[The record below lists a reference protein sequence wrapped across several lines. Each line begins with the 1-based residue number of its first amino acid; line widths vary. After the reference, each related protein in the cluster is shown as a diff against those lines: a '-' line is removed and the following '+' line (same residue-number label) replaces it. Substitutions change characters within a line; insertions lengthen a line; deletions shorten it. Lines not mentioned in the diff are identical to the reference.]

1 MKNINAIYKENRVYS
16 LQKAEL
22 KITENLVEG
31 NLNAGLIIVYHAEG
45 ENVLAE
51 ELKQFLMKLVGAAKH
66 NLENTLIINDLS
78 GIKFKQIVSKP
89 QAKKLIV
96 FGSTRNNL
104 GLNLNLKRY
113 RTIDIQGCECIFAD
127 KLSILKDDNQ
137 RKGALWSLMKTMFN
151 IA

>member
-16 LQKAEL
+16 LQKADL

-31 NLNAGLIIVYHAEG
+31 NLNADLVIVYHAEG
-45 ENVLAE
+45 ENVLTE
-51 ELKQFLMKLVGAAKH
+51 DLKQFLMKLLGAVKH

-78 GIKFKQIVSKP
+78 GIKFKQILNKT

-96 FGSTRNNL
+96 FGSTRNHL

-113 RTIDIQGCECIFAD
+113 KTITIQDCECIFVD

>member
-16 LQKAEL
+16 LQKADL

-31 NLNAGLIIVYHAEG
+31 NLNADLVIVYHAEG
-45 ENVLAE
+45 ENVLTE
-51 ELKQFLMKLVGAAKH
+51 DLKQFLIKLLGAVKH

-78 GIKFKQIVSKP
+78 GIKFKQILNKT

-96 FGSTRNNL
+96 FGSTRNHL

-113 RTIDIQGCECIFAD
+113 KTIVIQDCECIFVD